1 MNRNASQSLLAMG
14 IFVGLG
20 GLLLAYFQ
28 PQDSP
33 EFIVSLCSAGI
44 GLALIGLAVFLNRL
58 FR

>member
-1 MNRNASQSLLAMG
+1 MNRNAVQSLLAMG
-14 IFVGLG
+14 IFVGMG
-20 GLLLAYFQ
+20 GLLLAFVQ

-44 GLALIGLAVFLNRL
+44 GLALIGLAVLLNRL